1 MATQVLT
8 AQVGFEYGRGGMALD
23 RAPVRTLERAME
35 RNQVLMAAQQRAR
48 RGPTPEALFA
58 KRFDNTR
65 LVKAPDPQRTREMRT
80 FACAMALML
89 GLLMMY
95 GWQHL
100 SGIEYG
106 YHIETEKGQL
116 QQLQEQNRQL
126 RLTEAQLVDPARID
140 GLARGMGLTVPTPG
154 QVVRPDATGDPNAPV
169 LAETHPLLPSIR

>member
-95 GWQHL
+95 GWQTRNRNRKKL
-100 SGIEYG
+100 IQPIKKEY
-106 YHIETEKGQL
+106 YRSLPPQPFVLHKQD
-116 QQLQEQNRQL
+116 QNRNNPKYQL
-126 RLTEAQLVDPARID
+126 
-140 GLARGMGLTVPTPG
+140 
-154 QVVRPDATGDPNAPV
+154 
-169 LAETHPLLPSIR
+169 